1 MRKRGTSR
9 RLCRILAS
17 FSVDVIKLLR
27 LRIIRF

>member
-1 MRKRGTSR
+1 MRKRGTGK

-17 FSVDVIKLLR
+17 FSVDVIKLFR